1 MQRESP
7 TDATVTVNPS
17 MTTSV
22 AVVPDT
28 SPERGSGVELQARL
42 QNVPYVIGVAVAV
55 VLTLALEIDV
65 GLDKA
70 GDERA
75 GQRLKPVVAADVR
88 RQRAHDVLEQMLLAV
103 DRRRHAVVA
112 VEHLARQ
119 IQAAERRQIRA
130 QQEARVRKIESS
142 SGEGGASEGGTYG
155 EDGERGRGV
164 PGDAEAVG
172 LDEEVVLAALGEAG
186 VAVAQGRALGA
197 PRAEL
202 AADEC
207 GQGQR
212 RRQAPLPRGGRHR
225 RPVPVVAFRL

>member
-1 MQRESP
+1 MQ
-7 TDATVTVNPS
+7 TV
-17 MTTSV
+17 
-22 AVVPDT
+22 
-28 SPERGSGVELQARL
+28 L
-42 QNVPYVIGVAVAV
+42 YVIGVAVAV
-55 VLTLALEIDV
+55 TLALEIDV

-75 GQRLKPVVAADVR
+75 RQRLQPVVAADVR

-119 IQAAERRQIRA
+119 IQAAEGRQIRA
-130 QQEARVRKIESS
+130 QQQGRERKIESS
-142 SGEGGASEGGTYG
+142 SGEGGAGGTYG
-155 EDGERGRGV
+155 EDGERGCGV

-225 RPVPVVAFRL
+225 RPVPVVAFRLYRLGLG

>member
-28 SPERGSGVELQARL
+28 SPERGSGVELQSRL
-42 QNVPYVIGVAVAV
+42 QTILYVIGVAVA
-55 VLTLALEIDV
+55 LTLALEIDV
-65 GLDKA
+65 GLDKT
-70 GDERA
+70 GDKRA

-130 QQEARVRKIESS
+130 QQEARERKIESS

-155 EDGERGRGV
+155 EDGERGCGV

-225 RPVPVVAFRL
+225 CPVPVVAFRL